1 MALVV
6 EDGSG
11 LPDAE
16 AYCSAADA
24 DEFHATRGNA
34 AWAARSTEAK
44 EQALRRATDDM
55 LQQYS
60 GRWKGER
67 ISASQA
73 LDWPRDGVVIDGF
86 ELRSDEVPAAV
97 VRACAELALR
107 ALSGALTPD
116 EGPGVKSKTVGPIEI
131 VYQDGARDEKRYL
144 AVENLLRPYLRG
156 AASQIT
162 LVRA

>member
-16 AYCSAADA
+16 SYASVDDA
-24 DEFHATRGNA
+24 DTYFSLRGNA
-34 AWAARSTEAK
+34 HWATLSTDAK

-73 LDWPRDGVVIDGF
+73 LDWPRDGVVIDGY
-86 ELRSDEVPAAV
+86 ELPVDEIPTAI

-107 ALSGALTPD
+107 ALSGSLTPD
-116 EGPGVKSKTVGPIEI
+116 AGPEVKSKTIGPIEI
-131 VYQDGARDEKRYL
+131 VYQDGAQSAKRYT
-144 AVENLLRPYLRG
+144 AVENLLRPYVRG
-156 AASQIT
+156 GSNQIT
-162 LVRA
+162 LLRA